1 MTEYVV
7 NASGECSDW
16 ASRGTG
22 CVMTTNDAASGT
34 VFLVGDFHGCFYGSV
49 ECVKWCRVG
58 YDHVVFVVETDVG
71 NSELLGP
78 ATVPLSWL
86 VYSPTHRR

>member
-34 VFLVGDFHGCFYGSV
+34 FFL
-49 ECVKWCRVG
+49 
-58 YDHVVFVVETDVG
+58 
-71 NSELLGP
+71 
-78 ATVPLSWL
+78 L
-86 VYSPTHRR
+86 VIFMVAFTAV